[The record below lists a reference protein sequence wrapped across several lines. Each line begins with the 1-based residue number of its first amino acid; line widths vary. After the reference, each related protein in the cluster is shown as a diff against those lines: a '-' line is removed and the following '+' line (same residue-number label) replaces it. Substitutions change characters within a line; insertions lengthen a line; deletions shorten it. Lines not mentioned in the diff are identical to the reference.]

1 MNVHE
6 GSIRARERAREGLH
20 LYPDFSAGRTR
31 EAQTVS
37 TIRIMLVE
45 DDLDYRYLIE
55 QALRREADLEPCTR
69 LRRRKKRGASRAHG
83 TTGYCL
89 DGSALA
95 RSPG

>member
-6 GSIRARERAREGLH
+6 GSIRVSRRAGKGCTFTLIFP
-20 LYPDFSAGRTR
+20 LAAQR

-55 QALRREADLEPCTR
+55 QALRR
-69 LRRRKKRGASRAHG
+69 RRISSFARAAQ
-83 TTGYCL
+83 TEK
-89 DGSALA
+89 A
-95 RSPG
+95 RCKPRSWNNRILY